1 MDKSWTLY
9 QKKAKNLTNFSSL
22 DKILIKSRKGVTLL
36 DTSSP
41 RIKHNSSLYHIFTEY
56 GDIIIGLVSTIA
68 AIYLHSTHHPYMSV
82 ILSAIAIGSF
92 SITVAEIAEI
102 LADRLEEPYASFV
115 LTFSAVAV
123 EILLLFMIVREAIH
137 SPDALETVKGG
148 IISAVIVDMN
158 VLLGLAVFIGGLSF
172 KEQEH
177 NEDTS
182 STYTTILLVAS
193 SALLVPSILT
203 YTNDSHT
210 LFEASVMIAM
220 LLGVFY
226 IAIFIFQT
234 KTHAHFFKATAK
246 SRLFRIKKKFHI
258 EDEEEDEDYFF
269 DKLNNISNFFFMFAF
284 ILIIGIL
291 AELFANDGIAIA
303 KEQEIST
310 GLAGL
315 IIAIIAVAPELLT
328 AIKAAKDDEIQRV
341 INIAMGASTV
351 SIMLTVPILM
361 GLAFVNG
368 IELTLDFNAFQVGAL
383 ILTIILAWKTTD
395 DGETNYFEGISH
407 LMFFLGYAVIATLY
421 K

>member
-1 MDKSWTLY
+1 MDSHRLSSSHILY
-9 QKKAKNLTNFSSL
+9 
-22 DKILIKSRKGVTLL
+22 
-36 DTSSP
+36 
-41 RIKHNSSLYHIFTEY
+41 EY
-56 GDIIIGLVSTIA
+56 SDIILGFIFGALALYFHLNSM
-68 AIYLHSTHHPYMSV
+68 PYFSV
-82 ILSAIAIGSF
+82 LTSAIAIGAF
-92 SITVAEIAEI
+92 SITVSEIAEI
-102 LADRLEEPYASFV
+102 LADRLDEPYASFV

-123 EILLLFMIVREAIH
+123 EIILLFMIVREGAH
-137 SPDALETVKGG
+137 DVSALETVKGG

-158 VLLGLAVFIGGLSF
+158 VLLGLAVFIGGLSY

-203 YTNDSHT
+203 YTGDSKT
-210 LFEASVMIAM
+210 LYHASVMIAM
-220 LLGVFY
+220 LLASFY

-234 KTHAHFFKATAK
+234 KTHSHFFKATAK
-246 SRLFRIKKKFHI
+246 SRLFRIKKRN
-258 EDEEEDEDYFF
+258 EESEEEDDNDYIFE
-269 DKLNNISNFFFMFAF
+269 KISNIWNFLAIFFFIF
-284 ILIIGIL
+284 IIGIL
-291 AELFANDGIAIA
+291 AELFATDGMPIA
-303 KEQEIST
+303 KEVGISS

-315 IIAIIAVAPELLT
+315 IIAIIAVAPEITT

-361 GLAFVNG
+361 ALAYMNG

-407 LMFFLGYAVIATLY
+407 LMFFIGYAIIATFY
-421 K
+421 H